1 VATNVLELHEQDEV
15 ASAWRTAMKRTGAA
29 PQLARQAYD
38 SDLTDYEW
46 AQIETWLQQPP
57 GPGRK
62 RTVKMREIMDAIL
75 YLNRTG
81 CQWRM
86 LPHDLPYWQHV
97 AYYFYKWLAD
107 GTIERINNRL
117 GLQIRTTLGREPT
130 PSAVVIDSQ
139 SVKTTEE
146 GEGRG
151 YDAGKMVKG
160 RKRHILVD
168 TLGLLIMVI
177 VTSAT
182 VADRDGAVEL
192 FDATDGTLPRV
203 KRVSADQSYAGILVE
218 WVQQFFAFVLDII
231 RRPKEQR
238 GFHVLPK
245 RWIVERTLGWFNRYR
260 RLSKDYERRTDVS
273 EGMVYLAS
281 IRRMLCWFDHHHKPT

>member
-1 VATNVLELHEQDEV
+1 MNSAKAATQPP
-15 ASAWRTAMKRTGAA
+15 R
-29 PQLARQAYD
+29 LAYA

-46 AQIETWLQQPP
+46 NQIEAMLQQAP

-62 RTVKMREIMDAIL
+62 RTANLREIMNAIL

-86 LPHDLPYWQHV
+86 LPHDLPYWQQV

-107 GTIERINNRL
+107 GTIERINAR
-117 GLQIRTTLGREPT
+117 LQIQIRATLGRAPQ
-130 PSAVVIDSQ
+130 PSAAIIDSQ

-146 GEGRG
+146 AGERG
-151 YDAGKMVKG
+151 FDAGKQVKG

-168 TLGLLIMVI
+168 TLGLLIMVL
-177 VTSAT
+177 VTSA
-182 VADRDGAVEL
+182 ALPDRDGAAHV
-192 FDATDGTLPRV
+192 FDATDGSVPRL
-203 KRVSADQSYAGILVE
+203 KRVWADQSYAGMLVE
-218 WVQQFFAFVLDII
+218 WVHRFFAFVLEIV
-231 RRPKEQR
+231 RRPKQQR
-238 GFHVLPK
+238 GFQVLPK
-245 RWIVERTLGWFNRYR
+245 RWIVERSLGWFNRYR

-281 IRRMLCWFDHHHKPT
+281 IRRMLRWLDHHHNPA

>member
-1 VATNVLELHEQDEV
+1 
-15 ASAWRTAMKRTGAA
+15 MKRTLPAT
-29 PQLARQAYD
+29 QIARRAYH

-46 AQIETWLQQPP
+46 AQIEARLQQPA

-62 RTVKMREIMDAIL
+62 RTVNLRETMNAIL

-86 LPHDLPYWQHV
+86 LPHDLPSWQHV

-107 GTIERINNRL
+107 GTIERINTRL
-117 GLQIRTTLGREPT
+117 GFQIRTTLGREMQ
-130 PSAVVIDSQ
+130 PSAAVIDSQ

-146 GEGRG
+146 GETRG

-160 RKRHILVD
+160 RKRHVLVD
-168 TLGLLIMVI
+168 RLGLLIRVI

-182 VADRDGAVEL
+182 IADRDGAVEL
-192 FDATDGTLPRV
+192 FNATDGTLPRLR
-203 KRVSADQSYAGILVE
+203 RVWADQSYAGMLVE
-218 WVQQFFAFVLDII
+218 WVHQFFAFILDIV

-238 GFHVLPK
+238 GFQVLPK
-245 RWIVERTLGWFNRYR
+245 RWIVERSLGWFNRYR
-260 RLSKDYERRTDVS
+260 RLSKDYERRIDVS

-281 IRRMLCWFDHHHKPT
+281 IRRMLHWLDCHHLPA

>member
-1 VATNVLELHEQDEV
+1 MEGQTMNRTK
-15 ASAWRTAMKRTGAA
+15 RTAQ
-29 PQLARQAYD
+29 PQRRAYA

-46 AQIETWLQQPP
+46 AQIETMLQQPA

-62 RTVKMREIMDAIL
+62 RTVNLREIMDAIM

-97 AYYFYKWLAD
+97 AYYFYKWLTD
-107 GTIERINNRL
+107 GTIERINTRL
-117 GLQIRTTLGREPT
+117 GVQIRTTLGRDPD
-130 PSAVVIDSQ
+130 PSAAVIDSQ

-146 GEGRG
+146 GEIHG
-151 YDAGKMVKG
+151 YDAGKQVKG

-177 VTSAT
+177 VSSASLP
-182 VADRDGAVEL
+182 DREGAVQL
-192 FDATDGTLPRV
+192 FDATDGTLPRL
-203 KRVSADQSYAGILVE
+203 KRVWADQSYGGMLVE
-218 WVQQFFAFVLDII
+218 WVQQCFAFVLEIV
-231 RRPKEQR
+231 RRPKQQR
-238 GFHVLPK
+238 GFQVLPK

-273 EGMVYLAS
+273 EGMIYLAS
-281 IRRMLCWFDHHHKPT
+281 IRRMLRWLDHHHKPT

>member
-1 VATNVLELHEQDEV
+1 M
-15 ASAWRTAMKRTGAA
+15 AMKRTLPAT
-29 PQLARQAYD
+29 QFARRAYD

-46 AQIETWLQQPP
+46 AQIEARLQQPA

-62 RTVKMREIMDAIL
+62 RTVKVREIMNAIL

-81 CQWRM
+81 RQWRM

-107 GTIERINNRL
+107 GTIERINTRL
-117 GLQIRTTLGREPT
+117 GLEIRTTLGREMQ
-130 PSAVVIDSQ
+130 PSAAVIDSQ

-146 GEGRG
+146 GEKSG
-151 YDAGKMVKG
+151 YDAGKQVKG
-160 RKRHILVD
+160 RKRHVLVD

-177 VTSAT
+177 VTSASI
-182 VADRDGAVEL
+182 ADRDGAVEL
-192 FDATDGTLPRV
+192 FDATDGTLPRL
-203 KRVSADQSYAGILVE
+203 KRVWADQSYAGMLVE
-218 WVQQFFAFVLDII
+218 WVHQFFAFILDIV
-231 RRPKEQR
+231 RRPKEQP
-238 GFHVLPK
+238 GFQVLPK

-281 IRRMLCWFDHHHKPT
+281 IRRMLRWLDCNHLPA